1 LKIRKSVWNKSG
13 PILFGK
19 VFETF
24 GRGFKRKEITATVSV
39 CQAPS
44 YSNPLVLNVN
54 RFLKSYMGTR
64 PVRSDESFA
73 DLVFHE
79 MLHTWVT
86 ENMTWPTPLTTKYG
100 NEERTVT
107 NHLHLMALQK
117 FVYTELGRAD
127 LLRMIDD
134 QYRNMSAPAYN
145 RAWEIVSTI
154 EGYEAFIAEIERELN
169 RR

>member
-1 LKIRKSVWNKSG
+1 
-13 PILFGK
+13 
-19 VFETF
+19 
-24 GRGFKRKEITATVSV
+24 
-39 CQAPS
+39 
-44 YSNPLVLNVN
+44 
-54 RFLKSYMGTR
+54 MGTR